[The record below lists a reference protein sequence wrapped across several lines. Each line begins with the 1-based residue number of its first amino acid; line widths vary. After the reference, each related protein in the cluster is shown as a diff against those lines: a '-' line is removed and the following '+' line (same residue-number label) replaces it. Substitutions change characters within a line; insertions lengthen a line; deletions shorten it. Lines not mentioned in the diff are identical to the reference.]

1 VGAGQHRLD
10 NFRQSPSFR
19 SLQQRIELGLSE
31 KDRVLLALTLSIG
44 VITLGTGRTT
54 VLRGSCTGDFR
65 RVLVLYD
72 RAVAAI
78 DLDQRAIS
86 LKGHSLRS
94 LMQTKQET
102 WRTTKQTVKAR

>member
-1 VGAGQHRLD
+1 
-10 NFRQSPSFR
+10 
-19 SLQQRIELGLSE
+19 
-31 KDRVLLALTLSIG
+31 VLLALTLSIG

-54 VLRGSCTGDFR
+54 VLRGSCTADFR